1 VLGEVLRKPDKGKS
15 SGVLFGDHERYVDWD
30 GRSEDPQGSP
40 GGALRRELEAGHS
53 SPITEYTITQT
64 AMKELLLGI
73 FENPVIVY
81 TLLALVPLIFVIPFA
96 LFAVWWERKISA
108 HMQDRLGPMR
118 TGGWHGWAQTIADI
132 LKLIQKEDIIPSA
145 ADRRLFKL
153 APYIVF
159 AGSYAAYAAIPFS
172 AAYIGSEINIG
183 LFYVIAI
190 SSIVVVGLLMAGWA
204 SNNKWSLFGAMRS
217 AAQIVSYE
225 IPIALGLLAVVM
237 VAGTFDL
244 QEINRMQSGWFWNWF
259 MFQKFP
265 FLFLAMIVYFVA
277 SLAEVNRT
285 PFDIP
290 EAESEL
296 VGGYHTEYGGM
307 RFALLFLS
315 EYANMFA
322 VSAVASTV
330 FLGGWNS
337 PFGSF
342 LSGPVLGF
350 FWFLAK
356 GMAFIFVQM
365 WLRWTLPRLRVD
377 QLMYVGWKVLIPFGF
392 VIVFGVGI
400 WTLAVR

>member
-1 VLGEVLRKPDKGKS
+1 
-15 SGVLFGDHERYVDWD
+15 
-30 GRSEDPQGSP
+30 
-40 GGALRRELEAGHS
+40 
-53 SPITEYTITQT
+53 
-64 AMKELLLGI
+64 MKELLLSLLHN
-73 FENPVIVY
+73 EVLVY
-81 TLLALVPLIFVIPFA
+81 TLLAFVPLVWVIPFA

-118 TGGWHGWAQTIADI
+118 TGGWHGWSQTIADI
-132 LKLIQKEDIIPSA
+132 LKLIQKEDIVPAA
-145 ADRRLFKL
+145 ADKWLFKL
-153 APYIVF
+153 APYVVF
-159 AGSYAAYAAIPFS
+159 TGAYAAYAAIPFS
-172 AAYIGSEINIG
+172 SAYIGSGINIG
-183 LFYVIAI
+183 LFYIIAI
-190 SSIVVVGLLMAGWA
+190 SSLVVIGLLMAGWG
-204 SNNKWSLFGAMRS
+204 SNNKWSLYGALRS

-225 IPIALGLLAVVM
+225 IPVALSILAVVM
-237 VAGTFDL
+237 VVGTFDL
-244 QEINRMQSGWFWNWF
+244 QEINRQQSGGIVNWLLF
-259 MFQKFP
+259 RNP
-265 FLFLAMIVYFVA
+265 FIVFAALTYFVA

-322 VSAVASTV
+322 VSAIASTL
-330 FLGGWNS
+330 FFGGWNS

-342 LSGPVLGF
+342 LSGPLWEA

-377 QLMYVGWKVLIPFGF
+377 QLMVVGWKVLIPFSF
-392 VIVFGVGI
+392 AIVIGVGI

>member
-1 VLGEVLRKPDKGKS
+1 
-15 SGVLFGDHERYVDWD
+15 
-30 GRSEDPQGSP
+30 
-40 GGALRRELEAGHS
+40 
-53 SPITEYTITQT
+53 
-64 AMKELLLGI
+64 MKEFLLDLLHN
-73 FENPVIVY
+73 EALVY
-81 TLLALVPLIFVIPFA
+81 TLMALLPLAWVVPFA

-118 TGGWHGWAQTIADI
+118 TGGYHGWAQTIADI

-145 ADRRLFKL
+145 ADRKLFIL
-153 APYIVF
+153 APYLVF

-172 AAYIGSEINIG
+172 AAYVGSGINIG
-183 LFYVIAI
+183 LFYVISI

-225 IPIALGLLAVVM
+225 IPVALAILAVVM
-237 VAGTFDL
+237 VAGSFDL
-244 QEINRMQSGWFWNWF
+244 QEINRLQSGWFWNWF
-259 MFQKFP
+259 LFQKFP
-265 FLFLAMIVYFVA
+265 FLFLGSLIYFVA

-296 VGGYHTEYGGM
+296 VAGYHTEYGGM

-322 VSAVASTV
+322 VSAIAATL

-337 PFGSF
+337 PFGDW
-342 LSGPVLGF
+342 LSGPFWGV
-350 FWFLAK
+350 FWFLTK
-356 GMAFIFVQM
+356 GMTFIFVQM

-377 QLMYVGWKVLIPFGF
+377 QLMYVGWKVLIPFAF
-392 VIVFGVGI
+392 VVVVGVGF
-400 WTLAVR
+400 WVMAVR

>member
-1 VLGEVLRKPDKGKS
+1 
-15 SGVLFGDHERYVDWD
+15 
-30 GRSEDPQGSP
+30 
-40 GGALRRELEAGHS
+40 
-53 SPITEYTITQT
+53 
-64 AMKELLLGI
+64 MKELLLDLLGNDI
-73 FENPVIVY
+73 AVY
-81 TLLALVPLIFVIPFA
+81 ILMALVPLLWVVPFA

-132 LKLIQKEDIIPSA
+132 LKLIQKEDIIPTL
-145 ADRRLFKL
+145 ADKKLFTL
-153 APYIVF
+153 APYVVF
-159 AGSYAAYAAIPFS
+159 TGSYAAYAAIPFS

-183 LFYVIAI
+183 LFYVVSV
-190 SSIVVVGLLMAGWA
+190 SSIGVVGLLMAGWA
-204 SNNKWSLFGAMRS
+204 SNNKWSLFGALRS

-225 IPIALGLLAVVM
+225 VPVALAILAVVM
-237 VAGTFDL
+237 IVGTFDL
-244 QEINRMQSGWFWNWF
+244 QEINRAQSGWFWNWF

-265 FLFLAMIVYFVA
+265 LVFLAGVVYFVA

-290 EAESEL
+290 EAEQEL

-322 VSAVASTV
+322 VSAVAATL

-337 PFGSF
+337 PFGDF
-342 LSGPVLGF
+342 LSGPLWGA
-350 FWFLAK
+350 FWFLGK
-356 GMAFIFVQM
+356 GMAFIFLQM

-377 QLMYVGWKVLIPFGF
+377 QLMYVGWKVLIPFSF
-392 VIVFGVGI
+392 VLIIGI
-400 WTLAVR
+400 GLWVMLAG

>member
-1 VLGEVLRKPDKGKS
+1 
-15 SGVLFGDHERYVDWD
+15 
-30 GRSEDPQGSP
+30 
-40 GGALRRELEAGHS
+40 
-53 SPITEYTITQT
+53 
-64 AMKELLLGI
+64 MKELLLDLLGNDI
-73 FENPVIVY
+73 AVY
-81 TLLALVPLIFVIPFA
+81 ALMALVPMLWVVPFA

-118 TGGWHGWAQTIADI
+118 TGGWHGWSQTIADI
-132 LKLIQKEDIIPSA
+132 LKLIQKEDIIPTL
-145 ADRRLFKL
+145 ADRKLFKL
-153 APYIVF
+153 APYVVF

-183 LFYVIAI
+183 LFYVVSV
-190 SSIVVVGLLMAGWA
+190 SSIGVVGLLMAGWA
-204 SNNKWSLFGAMRS
+204 SNNKWSLFGALRS

-225 IPIALGLLAVVM
+225 IPVALAILAVVM
-237 VAGTFDL
+237 IVGTFDL
-244 QEINRMQSGWFWNWF
+244 QEINRAQGGWFWNWF

-265 FLFLAMIVYFVA
+265 LVFLAGVVYFVA

-290 EAESEL
+290 EAEQEL

-322 VSAVASTV
+322 VSAVAATL

-337 PFGSF
+337 PFGDF
-342 LSGPVLGF
+342 LSGPVWGA
-350 FWFLAK
+350 FWFLGK
-356 GMAFIFVQM
+356 GMAFIFLQM

-377 QLMYVGWKVLIPFGF
+377 QLMYVGWKVLIPFSF
-392 VIVFGVGI
+392 VLIIGI
-400 WTLAVR
+400 GLWVMLAG

>member
-1 VLGEVLRKPDKGKS
+1 
-15 SGVLFGDHERYVDWD
+15 
-30 GRSEDPQGSP
+30 
-40 GGALRRELEAGHS
+40 
-53 SPITEYTITQT
+53 
-64 AMKELLLGI
+64 MKEFLLDLLHN
-73 FENPVIVY
+73 EALVY
-81 TLLALVPLIFVIPFA
+81 TLMALLPLAWVVPFA

-118 TGGWHGWAQTIADI
+118 TGGYHGWAQTIADI

-145 ADRRLFKL
+145 ADRKLFIL
-153 APYIVF
+153 APYLVF

-172 AAYIGSEINIG
+172 AAYVGSGINIG
-183 LFYVIAI
+183 LFYVISI

-225 IPIALGLLAVVM
+225 IPVALAILAFVM
-237 VAGTFDL
+237 VAGSFDL
-244 QEINRMQSGWFWNWF
+244 QEINRLQSGWFWNWF
-259 MFQKFP
+259 LFQKFP
-265 FLFLAMIVYFVA
+265 FLFLGSLIYFVA

-296 VGGYHTEYGGM
+296 VAGYHTEYGGM

-322 VSAVASTV
+322 VSAIAATL

-337 PFGSF
+337 PFGEW
-342 LSGPVLGF
+342 LSGPFWGV
-350 FWFLAK
+350 FWFLTK
-356 GMAFIFVQM
+356 GMTFIFVQM

-377 QLMYVGWKVLIPFGF
+377 QLMYVGWKVLIPFAF
-392 VIVFGVGI
+392 VVVIGVGF
-400 WTLAVR
+400 WVMAVR

>member
-1 VLGEVLRKPDKGKS
+1 MKEFL
-15 SGVLFGDHERYVDWD
+15 
-30 GRSEDPQGSP
+30 
-40 GGALRRELEAGHS
+40 LEALS
-53 SPITEYTITQT
+53 NEI
-64 AMKELLLGI
+64 L
-73 FENPVIVY
+73 VY
-81 TLLALVPLIFVIPFA
+81 SLMAVVPLLWVIPFA

-132 LKLIQKEDIIPSA
+132 LKLIQKEDIIASA

-159 AGSYAAYAAIPFS
+159 AGSYATYAAIPFS
-172 AAYIGSEINIG
+172 SAYIGSELNIG
-183 LFYVIAI
+183 IFYIIAV
-190 SSIVVVGLLMAGWA
+190 SSIVVIGLLMAGWA
-204 SNNKWSLFGAMRS
+204 SNNKWSLLGAMRS

-225 IPIALGLLAVVM
+225 IPVALSILAVIM
-237 VAGTFDL
+237 VAGTLDM
-244 QEINRMQSGWFWNWF
+244 QAINQAQSGLFWNWF
-259 MFQKFP
+259 VFQKFP
-265 FLFLAMIVYFVA
+265 FLFFGAVIYVVS

-322 VSAVASTV
+322 VSAVATTL
-330 FLGGWNS
+330 FFGGWNS
-337 PFGSF
+337 PFGDV
-342 LSGPVLGF
+342 LSGPWWGA
-350 FWFLAK
+350 FWFLSK

-377 QLMYVGWKVLIPFGF
+377 QLMYVAWKVMIPFSF
-392 VIVFGVGI
+392 VVMFGVGLWI
-400 WTLAVR
+400 MLAS

>member
-1 VLGEVLRKPDKGKS
+1 MKEFLFDLLQNEVL
-15 SGVLFGDHERYVDWD
+15 VY
-30 GRSEDPQGSP
+30 
-40 GGALRRELEAGHS
+40 AL
-53 SPITEYTITQT
+53 
-64 AMKELLLGI
+64 M
-73 FENPVIVY
+73 
-81 TLLALVPLIFVIPFA
+81 ALVPLLFVIPFA

-145 ADRRLFKL
+145 ADRRLFIL
-153 APYIVF
+153 APYLVF

-183 LFYVIAI
+183 LFYVISI
-190 SSIVVVGLLMAGWA
+190 SSLVVVGLLMAGWA
-204 SNNKWSLFGAMRS
+204 SNNKWSLYGALRS

-225 IPIALGLLAVVM
+225 IPVALSLLAVVM
-237 VAGTFDL
+237 VVGTFDL
-244 QEINRMQSGWFWNWF
+244 QAINQAQGGYFWNWF
-259 MFQKFP
+259 IFQKFP
-265 FLFLAMIVYFVA
+265 LLFLAGFIYFVA

-322 VSAVASTV
+322 VSAIAATM

-337 PFGSF
+337 PFGEF
-342 LSGPVLGF
+342 LSGPFWGA
-350 FWFLAK
+350 FWFVSK
-356 GMAFIFVQM
+356 GMVFIFVQM

-377 QLMYVGWKVLIPFGF
+377 QLMYVGWKVLIPFSF
-392 VIVFGVGI
+392 VLIFGVGI
-400 WTLAVR
+400 WMLVAGH